1 MDFSGAIGPVLG
13 MALGGQQ
20 DKRNY
25 DQANRIGRLNN
36 VLGMEMGNYNF
47 SKQYEMWQKTGPVG
61 QMEQL
66 KKAGLNPA
74 LMYGKSGPGGMLAAP
89 ATAGH
94 ANANTG
100 DYSREMGMGMQL
112 ATGLQQAQIENL
124 KADTA
129 KKQAEATKTAGV
141 DTDKTSWEN
150 KILEIENN
158 FRTDGYKATVA
169 KLKYETDIQL
179 QKLQQE
185 RNETFINDNTVRER
199 FEIIQGQA
207 AEATLRVAAAEAGI
221 ELTKTETQSIVE
233 GLRQQWKRLAQGDRE
248 LDQKD
253 KHILIDQERNK
264 LIDKGI
270 EWGAASR
277 AIGDVLSIIT
287 PKKAAPIINNTEN
300 KTINNKNFD
309 IHKY

>member
-1 MDFSGAIGPVLG
+1 MEQLLG
-13 MALGGQQ
+13 MLGGAVLGGQQ

-36 VLGMEMGNYNF
+36 VLGMEMGNYNYG
-47 SKQYEMWQKTGPVG
+47 KQLEMWKATGPVG

-66 KKAGLNPA
+66 KKAGLNAA

-94 ANANTG
+94 TSAQTG
-100 DYSREMGMGMQL
+100 DYSREIGMGMQL

-124 KADTA
+124 NADTEKKKADA
-129 KKQAEATKTAGV
+129 KKTAGV
-141 DTDKTSWEN
+141 DTEQTTWQN

-158 FRTDGYKATVA
+158 FRKDGYAATVA

-179 QKLQQE
+179 QKLHQE
-185 RNETFINDNTVRER
+185 RNNAFISDNTVRER
-199 FEIIQGQA
+199 MEIIQGDA
-207 AEATLRVAAAEAGI
+207 AAAILKGAAAEAGI
-221 ELTKTETQSIVE
+221 ELTKAETEGIYQ
-233 GLRQQWKRLAQGDRE
+233 GLKQQWKRLAQGDRE

-277 AIGDVLSIIT
+277 AIGDVLSIMT